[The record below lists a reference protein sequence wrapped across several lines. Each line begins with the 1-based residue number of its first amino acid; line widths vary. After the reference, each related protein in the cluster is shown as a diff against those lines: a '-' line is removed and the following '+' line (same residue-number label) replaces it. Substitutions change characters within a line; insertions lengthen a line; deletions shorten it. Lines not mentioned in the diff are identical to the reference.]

1 MIYKKQKLVDEE
13 IILMKTKKEVIKYIN
28 VLNKD
33 AEKMY
38 IEGEEKQNFDL
49 FMTANS
55 FRKTVPNK
63 QETLKDLDDSIMKI
77 KQSEMD

>member
-1 MIYKKQKLVDEE
+1 MIYKKQKLLYEE
-13 IILMKTKKEVIKYIN
+13 IILIKTKKEVIKCIN

-49 FMTANS
+49 FMTAKS
-55 FRKTVPNK
+55 FRKTVSNK
-63 QETLKDLDDSIMKI
+63 QEILKDLDDSIMKI
-77 KQSEMD
+77 EQSEMD